1 MAKRQS
7 AKQETSMKDE
17 HYDLI
22 SVLYHALQGEET
34 VGRYIEDAEGTG
46 DSEVAEHFRDVQERY
61 HEIVQQ
67 TKELLREKLAGD
79 ELDEEDEDD
88 DEEE

>member
-7 AKQETSMKDE
+7 AKQEAAMKDE

-34 VGRYIEDAEGTG
+34 VGRYIGDAEDSG
-46 DSEVAEHFRDVQERY
+46 DSELAEHYRDVHERY
-61 HEIVQQ
+61 HEIAQQ
-67 TKELLREKLAGD
+67 TKELLRDKLAGD
-79 ELDEEDEDD
+79 ELDEE
-88 DEEE
+88 EEEEED